1 MTGREDSEMLK
12 KPIPSNS
19 TIYPFD
25 LRIRPAFN
33 GLFWAIVKAKRGGS
47 KPIQLIVES
56 EGLKKAV
63 VEIAL

>member
-1 MTGREDSEMLK
+1 MDL
-12 KPIPSNS
+12 
-19 TIYPFD
+19 YPFD